1 MVDSARDSILAARP
15 VRRLHGP
22 AHLTSPGTTSSFRL
36 PMETSRATRADL
48 IDPAQL
54 VALGRME
61 IVAKWVVDGFLQGLH
76 RSPRKGFSVEF
87 AEFRPYQAGDDL
99 RYIDWKIVARADK
112 WMVKQFE
119 EETNMRAT
127 IVLDVSSSM
136 DWRGAPTR
144 LTKLAYSEQIVAALA
159 LLLIRQK
166 DAVGLIRYDETL
178 RSVIPP
184 RARNVQWRR
193 IVQALQE
200 GGAGKDSDMSA
211 ALLQA
216 GKLVSRPG
224 LVVLV
229 SDLLVDEEATINA
242 IKVVRAGGHGV
253 TVLHI
258 MDPSERNFDTSPEAI
273 FVDPEQDFELPATA
287 SEVREA
293 YRTTVDHAV
302 AEWRS
307 KLAALGVGYEVV
319 LTDSPFGVPL
329 RRAFAS
335 RQRLP

>member
-1 MVDSARDSILAARP
+1 MTQASTAMPQSRRKRP
-15 VRRLHGP
+15 QRID
-22 AHLTSPGTTSSFRL
+22 
-36 PMETSRATRADL
+36 DL
-48 IDPAQL
+48 IDSRLMSRLDQL
-54 VALGRME
+54 D
-61 IVAKWVVDGFLQGLH
+61 VVSRKIFAGKLQGER
-76 RSPRKGFSVEF
+76 RSKKRGQSVEF
-87 AEFRPYQAGDDL
+87 ADYRNYVPGDDL

-119 EETNMRAT
+119 EETNMRAA

-136 DWRGAPTR
+136 DWTGSPAR
-144 LTKLAYSEQIVAALA
+144 LTKLAYAEQIVAALS
-159 LLLIRQK
+159 LLLIKQK

-193 IVQALQE
+193 IVKALEE
-200 GGAGKDSDMSA
+200 GRAGKDSDMSA
-211 ALLQA
+211 ALVQA

-224 LVVLV
+224 LVVLI
-229 SDLLVDEEATINA
+229 SDLLVDEEATLNA
-242 IKVVRAGGHGV
+242 IKVVRAGGHGM

-258 MDPSERNFDTSPEAI
+258 MDPSERDFDASPEAI
-273 FVDPEQDFELPATA
+273 FVDPEQAFELPATA

-293 YRTTVDHAV
+293 YRTTVDNAV

-307 KLAALGVGYEVV
+307 KLASLGVGYEVV
-319 LTDSPFGVPL
+319 FTDQPFGVPL

>member
-1 MVDSARDSILAARP
+1 
-15 VRRLHGP
+15 
-22 AHLTSPGTTSSFRL
+22 
-36 PMETSRATRADL
+36 METSRATRADL

-54 VALGRME
+54 ASLGRME

-87 AEFRPYQAGDDL
+87 AEFRPYQPGDDL

-119 EETNMRAT
+119 EETNMRAA
-127 IVLDVSSSM
+127 IVLDVSKSM
-136 DWRGAPTR
+136 DWRGAPSR
-144 LTKLAYSEQIVAALA
+144 LTKLAYAEQVVAALA

-184 RARNVQWRR
+184 RARNVQGRR
-193 IVQALQE
+193 IVKALEE
-200 GGAGKDSDMSA
+200 GGAGNDSDMSA
-211 ALLQA
+211 ALVQA

-229 SDLLVDEEATINA
+229 SDLLVDEEATLNA
-242 IKVVRAGGHGV
+242 LKVVRAGGHGV

-258 MDPSERNFDTSPEAI
+258 MDPSERDFDVSPEAI
-273 FVDPEQDFELPATA
+273 FVDPERDALHLPATA

-293 YRTTVDHAV
+293 YRRTVDQAI

-307 KLAALGVGYEVV
+307 RLAALGIGYEVV
-319 LTDSPFGVPL
+319 FTDSPFGVPL

>member
-1 MVDSARDSILAARP
+1 
-15 VRRLHGP
+15 
-22 AHLTSPGTTSSFRL
+22 
-36 PMETSRATRADL
+36 METSRATRADL

-54 VALGRME
+54 ASLGRME

-87 AEFRPYQAGDDL
+87 AEFRPYQPGDDL

-119 EETNMRAT
+119 EETNMRAA
-127 IVLDVSSSM
+127 IVLDVSKSM
-136 DWRGAPTR
+136 DWRGSPSR
-144 LTKLAYSEQIVAALA
+144 LTKLAYAEQVVAALA

-193 IVQALQE
+193 IVSALE
-200 GGAGKDSDMSA
+200 DGGAGNDSDMSA
-211 ALLQA
+211 ALVQA

-229 SDLLVDEEATINA
+229 SDLLVDEEATLNA
-242 IKVVRAGGHGV
+242 VKVVRAGGHGV

-258 MDPSERNFDTSPEAI
+258 MDPSERDFDVSPEGV
-273 FVDPEQDFELPATA
+273 FVDPEHEGLRLPATA
-287 SEVREA
+287 SEVQEA
-293 YRTTVDHAV
+293 YRSTVDHAI

-319 LTDSPFGVPL
+319 FTDSPFGVPL

>member
-1 MVDSARDSILAARP
+1 
-15 VRRLHGP
+15 
-22 AHLTSPGTTSSFRL
+22 
-36 PMETSRATRADL
+36 METSRATRADL

-54 VALGRME
+54 ASLGRME

-87 AEFRPYQAGDDL
+87 AEFRPYQPGDDL

-119 EETNMRAT
+119 EETNMRAA
-127 IVLDVSSSM
+127 IVLDVSKSM
-136 DWRGAPTR
+136 DWRGAPSR
-144 LTKLAYSEQIVAALA
+144 LTKLAYAEQVVAALA

-193 IVQALQE
+193 IVSALEE
-200 GGAGKDSDMSA
+200 GGAGNDSDMSA
-211 ALLQA
+211 ALVQA

-224 LVVLV
+224 LVVLI
-229 SDLLVDEEATINA
+229 SDLLVDEEATLNA
-242 IKVVRAGGHGV
+242 VKVVRAGGHGV

-258 MDPSERNFDTSPEAI
+258 MDPSERDFDVSPEGV
-273 FVDPEQDFELPATA
+273 FVDPEHEGLRLPATA
-287 SEVREA
+287 SEVQEA
-293 YRTTVDHAV
+293 YRSTVHHAI

-319 LTDSPFGVPL
+319 FTDSPFGVPL

>member
-1 MVDSARDSILAARP
+1 
-15 VRRLHGP
+15 
-22 AHLTSPGTTSSFRL
+22 
-36 PMETSRATRADL
+36 METSRATRADL

-54 VALGRME
+54 ASLGRME

-87 AEFRPYQAGDDL
+87 AEFRPYQPGDDL

-119 EETNMRAT
+119 EETNMRAA
-127 IVLDVSSSM
+127 IVLDVSKSM
-136 DWRGAPTR
+136 DWRGAPSR
-144 LTKLAYSEQIVAALA
+144 LTKLAYAEQVVAALA

-193 IVQALQE
+193 IVKALEE
-200 GGAGKDSDMSA
+200 GGAGYDSDMSA
-211 ALLQA
+211 ALVQA

-229 SDLLVDEEATINA
+229 SDLLVDEEATLNA
-242 IKVVRAGGHGV
+242 LKVVRAGGHGV

-258 MDPSERNFDTSPEAI
+258 MDPSERDFDVSPEAI
-273 FVDPEQDFELPATA
+273 FVDPERDALHLPATA

-293 YRTTVDHAV
+293 YRRTVDQAI

-307 KLAALGVGYEVV
+307 RLAALGIGYEVV
-319 LTDSPFGVPL
+319 FTDSPFGVPL

>member
-1 MVDSARDSILAARP
+1 MTSLATLSTFP
-15 VRRLHGP
+15 
-22 AHLTSPGTTSSFRL
+22 T
-36 PMETSRATRADL
+36 PMEMSRAQRADL

-54 VALGRME
+54 ASLGRIE
-61 IVAKWVVDGFLQGLH
+61 IVARWVVDGFLQGLH

-87 AEFRPYQAGDDL
+87 AEYRPYQAGDDL

-119 EETNMRAT
+119 EETNMRAA
-127 IVLDVSSSM
+127 IVLDVSKSM
-136 DWRGAPTR
+136 DWTGAPTR
-144 LTKLAYSEQIVAALA
+144 LSKLHYAEQLVAALA

-193 IVQALQE
+193 IVAALE
-200 GGAGKDSDMSA
+200 DGGAGKDSKMGD
-211 ALLQA
+211 ALIQA

-229 SDLLVDEEATINA
+229 SDLLVEPEETLQAL
-242 IKVVRAGGHGV
+242 KVVRAGGHGA
-253 TVLHI
+253 TVLHV
-258 MDPSERNFDTSPEAI
+258 MDPSERTLDISPEAI
-273 FVDPEQDFELPATA
+273 FVDPESDFSLPATA
-287 SEVREA
+287 SEVRDA
-293 YRTTVDHAV
+293 YTATVDEAI

-307 KLAALGVGYEVV
+307 RFAGLGVGYEVV
-319 LTDSPFGVPL
+319 YTDSPFGVPL

>member
-1 MVDSARDSILAARP
+1 
-15 VRRLHGP
+15 
-22 AHLTSPGTTSSFRL
+22 
-36 PMETSRATRADL
+36 METSRATRADL

-54 VALGRME
+54 ASLGRME

-87 AEFRPYQAGDDL
+87 AEFRPYQPGDDL

-119 EETNMRAT
+119 EETNMRAA
-127 IVLDVSSSM
+127 IVLDVSKSM
-136 DWRGAPTR
+136 DWRGAPSR
-144 LTKLAYSEQIVAALA
+144 LTKLAYAEQVVAALA

-193 IVQALQE
+193 IVKALEE
-200 GGAGKDSDMSA
+200 GGAGNDSDMSA
-211 ALLQA
+211 ALVQA

-229 SDLLVDEEATINA
+229 SDLLVDEEATLNA
-242 IKVVRAGGHGV
+242 LKVVRAGGHGV

-258 MDPSERNFDTSPEAI
+258 MDPSERDFDVSPEAI
-273 FVDPEQDFELPATA
+273 FVDPERDALHLPATA

-293 YRTTVDHAV
+293 YRRTVDQAI

-307 KLAALGVGYEVV
+307 RLAALGIGYEVV
-319 LTDSPFGVPL
+319 FTDSPFGVPL

>member
-1 MVDSARDSILAARP
+1 
-15 VRRLHGP
+15 
-22 AHLTSPGTTSSFRL
+22 
-36 PMETSRATRADL
+36 METSRATRADL

-54 VALGRME
+54 ASLGRME

-87 AEFRPYQAGDDL
+87 AEFRPYQPGDDL

-119 EETNMRAT
+119 EETNMRAA
-127 IVLDVSSSM
+127 IVLDVSKSM
-136 DWRGAPTR
+136 DWRGSPTR
-144 LTKLAYSEQIVAALA
+144 LTKLAYAEQVVAALA

-193 IVQALQE
+193 IVSALEE
-200 GGAGKDSDMSA
+200 GGAGNDSDMSA
-211 ALLQA
+211 ALVQA

-229 SDLLVDEEATINA
+229 SDLLVDEEATLNA
-242 IKVVRAGGHGV
+242 VKVVRAGGHGV

-258 MDPSERNFDTSPEAI
+258 MDPSERDFDVSPEGV
-273 FVDPEQDFELPATA
+273 FVDPEHEGLRLPATA
-287 SEVREA
+287 SEVQEA
-293 YRTTVDHAV
+293 YRSTVHHAI

-319 LTDSPFGVPL
+319 FTDSPFGVPL

>member
-1 MVDSARDSILAARP
+1 M
-15 VRRLHGP
+15 
-22 AHLTSPGTTSSFRL
+22 
-36 PMETSRATRADL
+36 
-48 IDPAQL
+48 
-54 VALGRME
+54 
-61 IVAKWVVDGFLQGLH
+61 
-76 RSPRKGFSVEF
+76 
-87 AEFRPYQAGDDL
+87 
-99 RYIDWKIVARADK
+99 ARADK

-119 EETNMRAT
+119 EETNMRAA
-127 IVLDVSSSM
+127 IVLDVSDSM
-136 DWRGAPTR
+136 HWTGAPTR
-144 LTKLAYSEQIVAALA
+144 LTKLAYAEQIVASLA

-166 DAVGLIRYDETL
+166 DAVGLVRYDDSL

-184 RARNVQWRR
+184 KARNVQFRR
-193 IVQALQE
+193 IIKALE
-200 GGAGKDSDMSA
+200 DGGSGKDSDMSA

-229 SDLLVDEEATINA
+229 SDLLVDEEATLNA

-258 MDPSERNFDTSPEAI
+258 MDPSERDFDVSPEAI
-273 FVDPEQDFELPATA
+273 FVDPEQNVALPATA
-287 SEVREA
+287 AEVREA
-293 YRTTVDHAV
+293 YRSTVEHAI

-319 LTDSPFGVPL
+319 FTDSPFGVPL

>member
-1 MVDSARDSILAARP
+1 
-15 VRRLHGP
+15 
-22 AHLTSPGTTSSFRL
+22 
-36 PMETSRATRADL
+36 METSRATRADL

-54 VALGRME
+54 ASLGRME

-87 AEFRPYQAGDDL
+87 AEFRPYQPGDDL

-119 EETNMRAT
+119 EETNMRAA
-127 IVLDVSSSM
+127 IVLDVSKSM
-136 DWRGAPTR
+136 DWRGSPTR
-144 LTKLAYSEQIVAALA
+144 LTKLAYAEQVVAALA

-184 RARNVQWRR
+184 RARSVQWRR
-193 IVQALQE
+193 IVKALEE

-211 ALLQA
+211 ALVQA

-229 SDLLVDEEATINA
+229 SDLLVDEEATLNA
-242 IKVVRAGGHGV
+242 LKVVRAGGHGV

-258 MDPSERNFDTSPEAI
+258 MDPSERDFDVSPEAI
-273 FVDPEQDFELPATA
+273 FVDPERDALHLPATA

-293 YRTTVDHAV
+293 YRRTVDQAI

-307 KLAALGVGYEVV
+307 RLAALGIGYEVV
-319 LTDSPFGVPL
+319 FTDSPFGVPL

>member
-1 MVDSARDSILAARP
+1 
-15 VRRLHGP
+15 
-22 AHLTSPGTTSSFRL
+22 
-36 PMETSRATRADL
+36 METSRATRADL

-54 VALGRME
+54 ASLGRME

-87 AEFRPYQAGDDL
+87 AEFRPYQPGDDL

-119 EETNMRAT
+119 EETNMRAA
-127 IVLDVSSSM
+127 IVLDVSKSM
-136 DWRGAPTR
+136 DWRGAPSR
-144 LTKLAYSEQIVAALA
+144 LTKLAYAEQVVAALA

-193 IVQALQE
+193 IVSALEE
-200 GGAGKDSDMSA
+200 GGAGNDSDMSA
-211 ALLQA
+211 ALVQA

-224 LVVLV
+224 LVVLI
-229 SDLLVDEEATINA
+229 SDLLVDEEATLNA
-242 IKVVRAGGHGV
+242 VKVVRAGGHGV

-258 MDPSERNFDTSPEAI
+258 MDPSERDFDVSPEGV
-273 FVDPEQDFELPATA
+273 FVDPEQEGLRLPATA
-287 SEVREA
+287 SEVQEA
-293 YRTTVDHAV
+293 YRSTVDHAI

-319 LTDSPFGVPL
+319 FTDSPFGVPL

>member
-1 MVDSARDSILAARP
+1 
-15 VRRLHGP
+15 
-22 AHLTSPGTTSSFRL
+22 
-36 PMETSRATRADL
+36 METSRATRADL

-54 VALGRME
+54 ASLGRME

-87 AEFRPYQAGDDL
+87 AEFRPYQPGDDL

-119 EETNMRAT
+119 EETNMRAA
-127 IVLDVSSSM
+127 IVLDVSKSM
-136 DWRGAPTR
+136 DWRGSPER
-144 LTKLAYSEQIVAALA
+144 LTKLQYAEQIVASLA

-166 DAVGLIRYDETL
+166 DAVGLIRYDDTL

-184 RARNVQWRR
+184 RARSVQWRR
-193 IVQALQE
+193 IVKSLEE
-200 GGAGKDSDMSA
+200 GGSGKDSDMSA
-211 ALLQA
+211 ALVQA

-229 SDLLVDEEATINA
+229 SDLLVDEEATLNA
-242 IKVVRAGGHGV
+242 LKVVRAGGHGA

-258 MDPSERNFDTSPEAI
+258 MDPSERDFDVAPEAI
-273 FVDPEQDFELPATA
+273 FSDTERNFRLPATA
-287 SEVREA
+287 SEVRAA
-293 YRTTVDHAV
+293 YRKTVEHAI

-307 KLAALGVGYEVV
+307 RFAGLGVGYEVV
-319 LTDSPFGVPL
+319 FTDSPFGVPL

>member
-1 MVDSARDSILAARP
+1 
-15 VRRLHGP
+15 
-22 AHLTSPGTTSSFRL
+22 
-36 PMETSRATRADL
+36 METSRATRADL

-54 VALGRME
+54 ASLGRME

-87 AEFRPYQAGDDL
+87 AEFRPYQPGDDL

-119 EETNMRAT
+119 EETNMRAA
-127 IVLDVSSSM
+127 IVLDVSKSM
-136 DWRGAPTR
+136 DWRGAPSR
-144 LTKLAYSEQIVAALA
+144 LTKLAYAEQVVAALA

-193 IVQALQE
+193 IVKALEE
-200 GGAGKDSDMSA
+200 GGAGNDSDMSA
-211 ALLQA
+211 AMMQA

-224 LVVLV
+224 LVILV

-242 IKVVRAGGHGV
+242 LKVVRAGGHGV

-258 MDPSERNFDTSPEAI
+258 MDPSERDFDVSPEAI
-273 FVDPEQDFELPATA
+273 FVDPERDALRLPATA

-293 YRTTVDHAV
+293 YRATVDQAI
-302 AEWRS
+302 ADWRS

-319 LTDSPFGVPL
+319 FTDSPFGVPL

>member
-1 MVDSARDSILAARP
+1 
-15 VRRLHGP
+15 
-22 AHLTSPGTTSSFRL
+22 
-36 PMETSRATRADL
+36 METSRATRADL

-54 VALGRME
+54 ASLGRME

-87 AEFRPYQAGDDL
+87 AEFRPYQPGDDL

-119 EETNMRAT
+119 EETNMRAAV
-127 IVLDVSSSM
+127 VLDVSKSM

-144 LTKLAYSEQIVAALA
+144 LTKLAYAEQVVAALA

-166 DAVGLIRYDETL
+166 DAVGLIRYDESL

-193 IVQALQE
+193 IVKALEE
-200 GGAGKDSDMSA
+200 GGAGQDSDMSA
-211 ALLQA
+211 ALVQA

-229 SDLLVDEEATINA
+229 SDLLVDEEATLSA
-242 IKVVRAGGHGV
+242 LKVVRAGGHGV

-258 MDPSERNFDTSPEAI
+258 MDPSEREFDVSPEAI
-273 FVDPEQDFELPATA
+273 FVDPERDALRLPATA

-293 YRTTVDHAV
+293 YRTTVDRVIAD
-302 AEWRS
+302 WRS
-307 KLAALGVGYEVV
+307 RFAALGVGYEVV
-319 LTDSPFGVPL
+319 FTDSPFGVPL

>member
-1 MVDSARDSILAARP
+1 M
-15 VRRLHGP
+15 
-22 AHLTSPGTTSSFRL
+22 HLTSPNPLSSFRL

-54 VALGRME
+54 ASLGRME

-87 AEFRPYQAGDDL
+87 AEFRPYQPGDDL

-119 EETNMRAT
+119 EETNMRAAV
-127 IVLDVSSSM
+127 VLDVSKSM
-136 DWRGAPTR
+136 DWRGSPAR
-144 LTKLAYSEQIVAALA
+144 LTKLAYAEQVVAALS

-166 DAVGLIRYDETL
+166 DAVGLIRYDEAL

-193 IVQALQE
+193 IVNALEE
-200 GGAGKDSDMSA
+200 GGAGEDSDMSA
-211 ALLQA
+211 ALVQA

-229 SDLLVDEEATINA
+229 SDLLVDEEATLSA
-242 IKVVRAGGHGV
+242 LKVVRAGAHGV

-258 MDPSERNFDTSPEAI
+258 MDPSEREFDVAPEAI
-273 FVDPEQDFELPATA
+273 FVDPEREALHLPATA

-293 YRTTVDHAV
+293 YRATVDRAI
-302 AEWRS
+302 ADWRS
-307 KLAALGVGYEVV
+307 RLAALGVGYKVV
-319 LTDSPFGVPL
+319 FTDSPFGVPL

>member
-1 MVDSARDSILAARP
+1 
-15 VRRLHGP
+15 
-22 AHLTSPGTTSSFRL
+22 
-36 PMETSRATRADL
+36 METSRATRADL

-54 VALGRME
+54 ASLGRME

-87 AEFRPYQAGDDL
+87 AEFRPYQPGDDL

-119 EETNMRAT
+119 EETNMRAA
-127 IVLDVSSSM
+127 IVLDVSKSM
-136 DWRGAPTR
+136 DWRGAPSR
-144 LTKLAYSEQIVAALA
+144 LTKLAYAEQVVAALA

-193 IVQALQE
+193 IVSALEE
-200 GGAGKDSDMSA
+200 GGAGNDSDMSA
-211 ALLQA
+211 ALVQA

-224 LVVLV
+224 LVVLI
-229 SDLLVDEEATINA
+229 SDLLVDEEATLNA
-242 IKVVRAGGHGV
+242 VKVVRAGGHGV

-258 MDPSERNFDTSPEAI
+258 MDPSERDFDVSPEGV
-273 FVDPEQDFELPATA
+273 FVDPEREGLRLPATA
-287 SEVREA
+287 SEVQEA
-293 YRTTVDHAV
+293 YRSTVDHAI

-319 LTDSPFGVPL
+319 FTDSPFGVPL